1 LFERTAHR
9 HLKIDIC
16 NKIVADKEH
25 GFQNAIKERIKND
38 ILREYLQRKSEEVEK
53 LK

>member
-1 LFERTAHR
+1 MTAHR
-9 HLKIDIC
+9 YLKIDIC

-25 GFQNAIKERIKND
+25 GFQNAIKECIKND
-38 ILREYLQRKSEEVEK
+38 ILREYLQRKSEEVET